1 MALRYTFAQICPGL
15 AVGYYLFNLT
25 LERGGWP
32 VWCSQSASFSDGE
45 DWAVVVYGKAE
56 QNVVVFTNHLCSR
69 DDDLRDLDWHCL
81 FDCVLFPCARLRV
94 PYQDLS
100 GCGED

>member
-1 MALRYTFAQICPGL
+1 M
-15 AVGYYLFNLT
+15 
-25 LERGGWP
+25 
-32 VWCSQSASFSDGE
+32 WCSQSASFSDGE

-94 PYQDLS
+94 RYQDLVVVAKIEQRCFGS
-100 GCGED
+100 YQQWFSSWLYLTV